1 MISDQSEQAGE
12 AKYGMPTMD
21 TLQRPLKDL
30 RLSVIDKCNFRCP
43 YCMPKEVF
51 GKDYPFL
58 PHARLMS
65 FDEMQ
70 KLARAFV
77 ALGVEKIRI
86 TGGEPLVR
94 KNLEQL
100 IESLARLKTPSGRDV
115 SVSMTTNGVL
125 LAARAQGLKDA
136 GLERVTVSLDGLD
149 DRVFRQMN
157 DAGIGVKG
165 VLDGIEAACKAGLA
179 PVKVN
184 TVVQKGL
191 NDSQILPIADYF
203 RHSGVTVRFIE
214 YMDVGGAANWSSTSV
229 LHSEQ
234 VRALIN
240 RRHALLPV
248 PPQHAS
254 DTARYFRYADG
265 GGEVGFISSV
275 SQPFC
280 GDCTRARISADGQLY
295 TCLFAS
301 RSLDLRP
308 MLGEHVAPEV
318 LMARIANA
326 WQRRDDQYSE
336 LRGEQYRN
344 HGRKQYPTVRMSLV
358 GG

>member
-1 MISDQSEQAGE
+1 VISDQSEQAGP
-12 AKYGMPTMD
+12 AQYGMHTVD

-43 YCMPKEVF
+43 YCMPKDVF

-77 ALGVEKIRI
+77 ALGVERIRI
-86 TGGEPLVR
+86 TGGEPLLR
-94 KNLEQL
+94 KNIEHL
-100 IESLARLKTPSGRDV
+100 IESLARLQTPAGRHV

-125 LAARAQGLKDA
+125 LAARAQALKNA

-157 DAGIGVKG
+157 DAGIGVRG
-165 VLDGIEAACKAGLA
+165 VLNGIEAACKVGLA

-203 RHSGVTVRFIE
+203 RHRGVTVRFIE
-214 YMDVGGAANWSSTSV
+214 YMDVGGASNWSSTSV

-234 VRALIN
+234 VLALI
-240 RRHALLPV
+240 RQRHALLPLAA
-248 PPQHAS
+248 QHAS

-280 GDCTRARISADGQLY
+280 GDCTRARVSADGQLY

-308 MLGEHVAPEV
+308 MLGEHIAPAV
-318 LMARIANA
+318 LMAGIASA

-336 LRGEQYRN
+336 LRGEQYRD
-344 HGRKQYPTVRMSLV
+344 HGRKKYPTVRMSLV